1 MVDITDIWFC
11 GMARRLLGMLIT
23 VSREVRVRKGAQYK
37 IGGKPVRTIYWDSG
51 ISGGQFVKILF

>member
-1 MVDITDIWFC
+1 
-11 GMARRLLGMLIT
+11 MLIT
-23 VSREVRVRKGAQYK
+23 VSREVRVKKGAQHK

>member
-1 MVDITDIWFC
+1 MVDRTDIWFC
-11 GMARRLLGMLIT
+11 GMARRLLGWDAK
-23 VSREVRVRKGAQYK
+23 KGAQYK